1 MRGDSKLPIGLFDL
15 EVTGIRLDAKQIVVF
30 RLDHH
35 GCDLWAVARLAE
47 DMYQI
52 RVRNF
57 RGERGL
63 LSDSKTFRDVD

>member
-15 EVTGIRLDAKQIVVF
+15 EVAGIRLDAEQIVVF
-30 RLDHH
+30 RLNHH

-52 RVRNF
+52 RGRNC

-63 LSDSKTFRDVD
+63 LSDLKALRDVG